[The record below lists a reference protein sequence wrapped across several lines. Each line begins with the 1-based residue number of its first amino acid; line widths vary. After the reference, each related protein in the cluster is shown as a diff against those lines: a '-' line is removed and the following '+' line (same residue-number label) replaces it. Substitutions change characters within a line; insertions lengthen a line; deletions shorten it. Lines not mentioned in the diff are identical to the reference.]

1 MDADDKYLRWS
12 PYRQIVDDE
21 LRMRKGVQMS
31 LGQDRLRELVR
42 EAQAWNNRENMKR
55 FKKRLERERIQLGL
69 LTDEQQMA
77 IALRSF
83 ERKQ

>member
-1 MDADDKYLRWS
+1 MIWRWS
-12 PYRQIVDDE
+12 PYRQIVEDE
-21 LRMRKGVQMS
+21 MRLRKGVQMS
-31 LGQDRLRELVR
+31 PGQDRLREAVR

-55 FKKRLERERIQLGL
+55 FRKRLARERIQSGL